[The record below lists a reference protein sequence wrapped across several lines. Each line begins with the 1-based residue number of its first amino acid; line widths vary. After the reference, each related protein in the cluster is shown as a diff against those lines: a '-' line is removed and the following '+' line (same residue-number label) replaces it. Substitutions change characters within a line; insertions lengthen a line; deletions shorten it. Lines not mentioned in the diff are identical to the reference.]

1 MKTGW
6 GILGT
11 LAAAMAG
18 ALPLAGCMTYS
29 CSAIGYS
36 NTVTVALEGNVAGV
50 GEVRLCDEYTC
61 SRLAPEL
68 GAPAP
73 SRTIEPTF
81 SPDTEPPTPVTSAP
95 YFATK
100 TDNAVWEVNVAMHT
114 PRNATVSALTAD
126 GTVLAS
132 QNVDLAW
139 TRVGGSEQC
148 GGPMSASPIQLRVP

>member
-1 MKTGW
+1 MTKGW

-11 LAAAMAG
+11 LAAAIAG

-36 NTVTVALEGNVAGV
+36 NTVTVALKGNFAAV
-50 GEVRLCDEYTC
+50 GEVRLCDELTC

-68 GAPAP
+68 GAPVPA
-73 SRTIEPTF
+73 RTIEPTF
-81 SPDTEPPTPVTSAP
+81 SPDTEPPAPVTSAP
-95 YFATK
+95 YLATRS
-100 TDNAVWEVNVAMHT
+100 DNAVWEINVDIRT

-126 GTVLAS
+126 GTVLVS
-132 QNVDLAW
+132 QNVELTW

-148 GGPMSASPIQLRVP
+148 GGPMSTPPIELRVP